1 MSELSDVYVEYTFT
15 IKALGQVHRAVVEVP
30 GAKIAEFRQ
39 RENDQESNSFDIAH
53 SLSEQFVRH
62 AMLSVL
68 TPNATYALG
77 HAYLTT
83 EPDSIRDLQPISEG
97 DDLTVWVL

>member
-39 RENDQESNSFDIAH
+39 RENDQESHSFDIAH
-53 SLSEQFVRH
+53 SLSEEFVGMRCYPFSH
-62 AMLSVL
+62 RTLPTHSV
-68 TPNATYALG
+68 TIT
-77 HAYLTT
+77 
-83 EPDSIRDLQPISEG
+83 
-97 DDLTVWVL
+97 